1 MVSMSILKDMC
12 LKLFVIHTS
21 IYCSDICVI
30 VVKFCHGVSFNNR
43 NMITILQFEVLFHIY
58 PSPLGANFIL
68 FG

>member
-21 IYCSDICVI
+21 IDCSDICMI
-30 VVKFCHGVSFNNR
+30 AVKFFHGVSFNNR
-43 NMITILQFEVLFHIY
+43 NMITILQLEALFYIY